1 MNELQGKTVLVTGAT
16 GLIGSH
22 LVERLLDENAKV
34 VAIGRSEEKLRT
46 VFKDSLCN
54 NNFHYVVGNIAKKIP
69 DEIKSADLIF
79 HAASPISGQ
88 EIRNMPVDVIEANLM
103 GIQNCLEYL
112 RWQKSEKGVSGRL
125 IVFSSV
131 TVYGNNSEDDIKI
144 DETDTC
150 IAEALE
156 ADTAVYSESK
166 RMMEVISRAY
176 FKQYDVDSVIVRI
189 SYVYGFAEHQP
200 NTAFYEFINK
210 AIRGEDIVLNNS
222 GIARRDNIYIT
233 DVVDALILLATKGK
247 AGEAYNIS
255 SFGEKGNF
263 KAIDEIAEIISSSVN
278 AKTGKNVQVIR
289 PQCADKRNPSV
300 LVDNQKLKSLGW
312 RLKVDINEG
321 VMQTVQRYLE
331 IQNMDKSRN

>member
-22 LVERLLDENAKV
+22 LVGRLLNENVRV
-34 VAIGRSEEKLRT
+34 VAIGRSEEKLKT
-46 VFKDSLCN
+46 IFKDSLGN
-54 NNFHYVVGNIAKKIP
+54 DHFHYVVGNIAEKIP
-69 DEIKSADLIF
+69 DEVKSVDLIF

-88 EIRNMPVDVIEANLM
+88 EIRNVPVDVIEANLS
-103 GIQNCLEYL
+103 GTKSCLEYL
-112 RWQKSEKGVSGRL
+112 RKQKSEKGVNGRL

-131 TVYGNNSEDDIKI
+131 TVYGNNSGDDITV

-166 RMMEVISRAY
+166 RMIEVISRAY

-189 SYVYGFAEHQP
+189 GYVYGFAESRP

-222 GIARRDNIYIT
+222 GIARRDNIYVS
-233 DVVDALILLATKGK
+233 DVVDALILLAAKGK
-247 AGEAYNIS
+247 AGEVYNIS
-255 SFGEKGNF
+255 SFGEKGHF

-278 AKTGKNVQVIR
+278 AQTGKNVQVIR
-289 PQCADKRNPSV
+289 RQSTDKRNPGV
-300 LVDNQKLKSLGW
+300 LVDNHKLKSLGW
-312 RLKVDINEG
+312 ELKMDINEG
-321 VMQTVQRYLE
+321 VMQIVQRYLE
-331 IQNMDKSRN
+331 MQNMDK